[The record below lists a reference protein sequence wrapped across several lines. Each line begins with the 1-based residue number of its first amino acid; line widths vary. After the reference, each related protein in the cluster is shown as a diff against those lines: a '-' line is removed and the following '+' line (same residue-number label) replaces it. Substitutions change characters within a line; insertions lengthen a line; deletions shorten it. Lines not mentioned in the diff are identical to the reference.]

1 MTQKINLTDD
11 ELLEKIDN
19 CTLDPTDFTH
29 ETLLRLTWILIRKYG
44 LNVAIHKNNEIK
56 GNYYKKALKS
66 NKFNATLTKAYTEI
80 LHHFMERSSTNSFEK
95 LLREFP
101 RLKYSFK
108 NLVKTH
114 YGYNILKEHR
124 KETPETETKKPIL
137 FTF

>member
-1 MTQKINLTDD
+1 MTTQIQLTDS
-11 ELLEKIDN
+11 ELLEHIEN

-44 LNVAIHKNNEIK
+44 LNIALLKNNEIK
-56 GNYYKKALKS
+56 ENYYKTVFK
-66 NKFNATLTKAYTEI
+66 NDKFNATLTRAYTEI
-80 LHHFMERSSTNSFEK
+80 LHHFMQQTSTNDFNK

-101 RLKYSFK
+101 RLKFNFN

-124 KETPETETKKPIL
+124 KEDPEHRRPFL

>member
-1 MTQKINLTDD
+1 MTTQIQLNDS
-11 ELLEKIDN
+11 ELLEHIEN

-44 LNVAIHKNNEIK
+44 LNIALLKNNEIK
-56 GNYYKKALKS
+56 ENYYKTVFK
-66 NKFNATLTKAYTEI
+66 NDKFNATLTRAYTEI
-80 LHHFMERSSTNSFEK
+80 LHHFMQQSSTNDFNK

-101 RLKYSFK
+101 RLKFNFN

-124 KETPETETKKPIL
+124 KEDPENKRPFL

>member
-1 MTQKINLTDD
+1 MITKTQLTDD
-11 ELLEKIDN
+11 QLLGRIQD

-29 ETLLRLTWILIRKYG
+29 ETLLRLTWILINKYG
-44 LNVAIHKNNEIK
+44 LDEAIVKNKEIK
-56 GNYYKKALKS
+56 ENYFKTALR
-66 NKFNATLTKAYTEI
+66 NDKFNITLTKAYTEI
-80 LHHFMERSSTNSFEK
+80 LHHFMERSSTNDFEK

-101 RLKYSFK
+101 RLKYNFK

-124 KETPETETKKPIL
+124 KEEPTENGRPIL